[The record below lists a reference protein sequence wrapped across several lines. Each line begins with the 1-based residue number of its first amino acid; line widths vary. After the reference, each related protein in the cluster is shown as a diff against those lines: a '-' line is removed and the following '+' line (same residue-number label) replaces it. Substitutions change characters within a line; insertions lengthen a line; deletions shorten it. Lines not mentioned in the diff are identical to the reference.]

1 VYLEL
6 PVKKLL
12 NEVLRAV
19 ASLGPGQQVAVMTG
33 EISSGFFNIARAG
46 SVLTIERGYIP
57 K

>member
-1 VYLEL
+1 
-6 PVKKLL
+6 
-12 NEVLRAV
+12 
-19 ASLGPGQQVAVMTG
+19 VMTG